1 LDIDLVITN
10 DGSPTLYVERFDE
23 HYHSIHGSM
32 QESLHV
38 FIQAGLDYKAKQQP
52 SIRIFEMGL
61 GTGLNALLTLNY
73 AQQHNVF
80 VDYHAIELYPLTL
93 ESINKLVQFPNFN
106 HPNFLEL
113 HQIKSNKMLNIGE
126 NFRFTKYLQDIND
139 YKPSQ
144 LFDLIYYDAFAPS
157 AQDELWTVE
166 MFQKM
171 YDMLDDGGCLVTYC
185 AKGIVKRTLKSV
197 GFNIESLPG
206 PIGKRE
212 MTRAIKL

>member
-1 LDIDLVITN
+1 MDIDLVITN

-38 FIQAGLDYKAKQQP
+38 FIQAGLEYKAKQQQ
-52 SIRIFEMGL
+52 SISIFEMGF

-80 VDYHAIELYPLTL
+80 VDYHAIELYPLTV
-93 ESINKLVQFPNFN
+93 ESINKLVQFPNFH

>member
-1 LDIDLVITN
+1 MDIDLVITN

-23 HYHSIHGSM
+23 HYHSIHGSI

-80 VDYHAIELYPLTL
+80 IDYHAIELYPLTM
-93 ESINKLVQFPNFN
+93 ESINKLAQFPNFN

>member
-1 LDIDLVITN
+1 MDIDLVITN

-23 HYHSIHGSM
+23 HYHSIHGSL

-38 FIQAGLDYKAKQQP
+38 FIQAGLEYKAKQQQ
-52 SIRIFEMGL
+52 SISIFEMGF

-73 AQQHNVF
+73 AQQHSLF
-80 VDYHAIELYPLTL
+80 VDYHSIELYPLAL
-93 ESINKLVQFPNFN
+93 EEVKKLAEFPDFN
-106 HPNFLEL
+106 HSNFLEL
-113 HQIKSNKMLNIGE
+113 HQINSNEKLSIGE
-126 NFRFTKYLQDIND
+126 YFKFTKYLQDIKD
-139 YKPSQ
+139 FQPSQ
-144 LFDLIYYDAFAPS
+144 LFNVIYYDAFAPS

-166 MFQKM
+166 IFQKM
-171 YDMLDDGGCLVTYC
+171 YNMLDIDGCLVTYC

-197 GFNIESLPG
+197 GFKIESLSG

>member
-1 LDIDLVITN
+1 M
-10 DGSPTLYVERFDE
+10 YVERFDE

-106 HPNFLEL
+106 HPNF
-113 HQIKSNKMLNIGE
+113 
-126 NFRFTKYLQDIND
+126 
-139 YKPSQ
+139 
-144 LFDLIYYDAFAPS
+144 
-157 AQDELWTVE
+157 
-166 MFQKM
+166 
-171 YDMLDDGGCLVTYC
+171 
-185 AKGIVKRTLKSV
+185 
-197 GFNIESLPG
+197 
-206 PIGKRE
+206 
-212 MTRAIKL
+212 

>member
-1 LDIDLVITN
+1 MDIDLVITN

-23 HYHSIHGSM
+23 HYHSIHGSL

-38 FIQAGLDYKAKQQP
+38 FIQAGLEYKAKQQQ
-52 SIRIFEMGL
+52 SISIFEMGF

-80 VDYHAIELYPLTL
+80 VDYHAIELYPLTV
-93 ESINKLVQFPNFN
+93 ESINKLVQFPNFH

>member
-1 LDIDLVITN
+1 MDIDLVITN

-197 GFNIESLPG
+197 GFKIESLSG

>member
-1 LDIDLVITN
+1 MDIDLVITN

-23 HYHSIHGSM
+23 HYHSIHGSI

-93 ESINKLVQFPNFN
+93 ESINKLAQFPNFN

-113 HQIKSNKMLNIGE
+113 HQIKSNEMLNIGE
-126 NFRFTKYLQDIND
+126 NFRFIKYLQDIND

>member
-1 LDIDLVITN
+1 MDIDLVITN

-23 HYHSIHGSM
+23 HYHSIHGSI

-52 SIRIFEMGL
+52 SIQIFEMGL

-80 VDYHAIELYPLTL
+80 IDYHAIELYPLTM
-93 ESINKLVQFPNFN
+93 ESINKLAQFPNFN